1 MKMWCKH
8 GGNAGL
14 LEEIRAHIIERHA
27 DIGQDNVQPVKQI
40 VGKRVVSNAEIMAN
54 MIVRSAYLHQVKR
67 IGSPELAK

>member
-1 MKMWCKH
+1 MKMWLKH
-8 GGNAGL
+8 GGNAVS

-40 VGKRVVSNAEIMAN
+40 VSKRIASNAGMMAK
-54 MIVRSAYLHQVKR
+54 IIARSAYLHQVKR